1 VVGLSVPFA
10 DRALCPLPGN
20 PFGEVRPKLI
30 YGGLA
35 GPGQTFYQDCFGRM
49 DAIVTEF
56 ESDVRGWLLGAT
68 WSFSGDALS
77 QLGINMDQIDP
88 VELLRGT
95 PLCIPD
101 GSRMRDRFMPPPA
114 ALPDWFNAADL
125 DFMTGE
131 FERSG
136 FAGALSY
143 FHNFDNDWELLGYQ
157 SGKPVTVPALYI
169 GGEFDVFRT
178 WGREALVE
186 APKRI
191 PNYQGTRIVAGS
203 GHWIPQERPAEVNK
217 LLVDFLQSL

>member
-1 VVGLSVPFA
+1 
-10 DRALCPLPGN
+10 
-20 PFGEVRPKLI
+20 
-30 YGGLA
+30 
-35 GPGQTFYQDCFGRM
+35 
-49 DAIVTEF
+49 
-56 ESDVRGWLLGAT
+56 
-68 WSFSGDALS
+68 
-77 QLGINMDQIDP
+77 
-88 VELLRGT
+88 
-95 PLCIPD
+95 
-101 GSRMRDRFMPPPA
+101 
-114 ALPDWFNAADL
+114 
-125 DFMTGE
+125 MTGE

-143 FHNFDNDWELLGYQ
+143 YHNFDNDWELLGYQ

-169 GGEFDVFRT
+169 GGEFDVVRT